1 MFTFVRIITCD
12 CHVVTTSVKSW
23 SCEPI
28 AAIGGGGGAWQ
39 PMYRNQDGWG
49 YLQCWWLEEEKG
61 GALGLRL
68 GRFRMMMCWPGHR
81 CSSSPW
87 WGTWW
92 DHSTGSHLQ
101 CFTISAGYDPNYSH
115 RTISPGLLANLI
127 KKIVKNHFVNLP
139 GLGWVQGGS
148 CKGGRISAGLLWCG
162 LISTIILISF
172 KGSFFITR
180 SY

>member
-115 RTISPGLLANLI
+115 RTISPGLLADLI
-127 KKIVKNHFVNLP
+127 K
-139 GLGWVQGGS
+139 
-148 CKGGRISAGLLWCG
+148 LWR
-162 LISTIILISF
+162 IILSTCRGLVES
-172 KGSFFITR
+172 KEAPARAVAYRQGSFGADWLAQLF
-180 SY
+180 